1 MLKYKYISQIKY
13 AEKVLSN
20 STQKLLWFEITR
32 MLIAVFRKINLLC
45 HLLKFSAHFR
55 FLCAMKYV
63 LDYGRWAVEVCVFR
77 RSSRQ
82 LLGVAGGRPV

>member
-20 STQKLLWFEITR
+20 STRKLLWFEITR

-45 HLLKFSAHFR
+45 HLLKFLAFIKIFGTLSFPMR
-55 FLCAMKYV
+55 NEICAR
-63 LDYGRWAVEVCVFR
+63 L
-77 RSSRQ
+77 RS
-82 LLGVAGGRPV
+82 LGSGGVRV